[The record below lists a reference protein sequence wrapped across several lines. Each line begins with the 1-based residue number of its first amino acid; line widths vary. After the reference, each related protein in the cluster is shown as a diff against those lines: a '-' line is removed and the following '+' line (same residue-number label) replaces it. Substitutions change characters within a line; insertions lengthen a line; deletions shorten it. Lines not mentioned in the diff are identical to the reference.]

1 MLTHN
6 KSYFLD
12 PAGQGIL
19 QVDDFLVFRP
29 FWPRKKI
36 QNNSN
41 NNKKKKEIEETDSI
55 GNFVLT
61 LKRKISLNYEAEK
74 MKWMLAL
81 FKRIPVLKCLLGVT
95 IIVKLT
101 SPIFCISLTFGPI
114 F

>member
-1 MLTHN
+1 MIFWYLGP
-6 KSYFLD
+6 S
-12 PAGQGIL
+12 GQE
-19 QVDDFLVFRP
+19 
-29 FWPRKKI
+29 KKYRTTATTT
-36 QNNSN
+36 
-41 NNKKKKEIEETDSI
+41 KKKEIEETDSI

-61 LKRKISLNYEAEK
+61 LNRKISLNYEAEK

>member
-1 MLTHN
+1 MIFWYLGP
-6 KSYFLD
+6 S
-12 PAGQGIL
+12 GQE
-19 QVDDFLVFRP
+19 
-29 FWPRKKI
+29 KKYRTTAT
-36 QNNSN
+36 
-41 NNKKKKEIEETDSI
+41 KKKKEIEETDSI

-101 SPIFCISLTFGPI
+101 SPIFYISLTFGPI